1 MDELIKKFSVVFT
14 TLSVGLAT
22 GYVVARVY
30 QKRKEKAI
38 GGKLMRV
45 NYRFT
50 KEFDD

>member
-1 MDELIKKFSVVFT
+1 MDELIKRFSTVITAV
-14 TLSVGLAT
+14 SAGLAT